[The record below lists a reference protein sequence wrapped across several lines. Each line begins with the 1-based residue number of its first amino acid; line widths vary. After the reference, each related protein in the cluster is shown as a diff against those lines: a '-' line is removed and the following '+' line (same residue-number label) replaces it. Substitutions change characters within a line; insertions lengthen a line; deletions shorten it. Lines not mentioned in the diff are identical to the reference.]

1 MNSLVPGIRIHLAG
15 DIRMVYIANSLYSQ
29 VSSTQNVPFAEILFS
44 IMKTNTEVKFIS
56 TMLETDG
63 LSTHV

>member
-1 MNSLVPGIRIHLAG
+1 MNFLTPGIEIPLAVN
-15 DIRMVYIANSLYSQ
+15 ILMAYLANSLHSQ
-29 VSSTQNVPFAEILFS
+29 VLSTQNAPLVENLFS
-44 IMKTNTEVKFIS
+44 TMKTNTEVKFIL